1 MSTEVDHLVVA
12 AATLD
17 DGVRWCESTL
27 GMTPAAGGRHEAMGT
42 HNRLLALSST
52 AFPRCYLEII
62 AIDPAAGPL
71 PRVRWFGLDDAAL
84 QDSLSRDGPRLIHV
98 VARTQELETHRW
110 ALFNK
115 GLNPGPAIALQ
126 RESAAGTLAWQIT
139 ARDDGRLLA
148 GGVLP
153 SLIQWDSAHPADRMP
168 DQGARLVSL
177 HLAGLPVLARDV
189 LRLRGV
195 EVDTDAPPRI
205 TAVIET
211 PQGPLTLRS

>member
-17 DGVRWCESTL
+17 DGERWCESTL
-27 GMTPAAGGRHEAMGT
+27 GLTPAAGGRHEAMGT
-42 HNRLLALSST
+42 HNRLLALSSA

-62 AIDPAAGPL
+62 AIDPAAGLL
-71 PRVRWFGLDDAAL
+71 PRVRWFGLDDEAL
-84 QDSLSRDGPRLIHV
+84 QDRLNRDGPRLIHV
-98 VARTQELETHRW
+98 VARTQSLETHRW
-110 ALFNK
+110 GLFNR
-115 GLNPGPAIALQ
+115 GLNPGPVLALQ

-153 SLIQWDSAHPADRMP
+153 SLIQWDSEHPADTMP
-168 DQGARLVSL
+168 DQGARLMSL
-177 HLAGLPVLARDV
+177 RLDGLPRLARDV
-189 LRLRGV
+189 LRLKGV
-195 EVDTDAPPRI
+195 EVDTDATPCI
-205 TAVIET
+205 SAVLET